1 MARTRTTTARVRGVR
16 RVGVSGRRESPTERN
31 SRNRSLL
38 SVPEKIWA
46 NRIARPPPGHIGGD
60 AFGLW
65 RSARRIRASAMRTFK
80 LFFLATTSRKCVL
93 LSNRPHATRYRPVDT
108 SAPFGPSSV
117 VSQNA
122 MTPGR
127 HRPSPVAI
135 STSRPISGS
144 SLSSYERGDMTA
156 RSRPSLGARRAMPSR
171 AIFVET
177 FGRPDDRLARDR
189 AITFFG
195 AGSWARPRTR
205 WWTRR
210 SRSTQTYTR
219 ATSGVCSRSA
229 RPSMTSGGTACR
241 ASRRRSGSS
250 RITTATARC
259 ARWRSPRAGTS
270 FSGVSSS
277 ASSRR

>member
-127 HRPSPVAI
+127 HRPSPVVI

-177 FGRPDDRLARDR
+177 FAGRMIARLAIGRSLFLARDR
-189 AITFFG
+189 GRARERDG
-195 AGSWARPRTR
+195 GRGDRVRPRHTR
-205 WWTRR
+205 EL
-210 SRSTQTYTR
+210 
-219 ATSGVCSRSA
+219 
-229 RPSMTSGGTACR
+229 PR
-241 ASRRRSGSS
+241 ASAQG
-250 RITTATARC
+250 
-259 ARWRSPRAGTS
+259 PRD
-270 FSGVSSS
+270 
-277 ASSRR
+277 RQ

>member
-1 MARTRTTTARVRGVR
+1 
-16 RVGVSGRRESPTERN
+16 VGVSGRRESPTERN

-80 LFFLATTSRKCVL
+80 LFFLATISRKCVL

-171 AIFVET
+171 AIIRSRT
-177 FGRPDDRLARDR
+177 FRRASAGRMIASLAIGRSLFLARDR
-189 AITFFG
+189 GRARERDG
-195 AGSWARPRTR
+195 GRGDRVRPRHTR
-205 WWTRR
+205 EL
-210 SRSTQTYTR
+210 
-219 ATSGVCSRSA
+219 
-229 RPSMTSGGTACR
+229 PR
-241 ASRRRSGSS
+241 ASAQG
-250 RITTATARC
+250 
-259 ARWRSPRAGTS
+259 PRD
-270 FSGVSSS
+270 
-277 ASSRR
+277 RQ